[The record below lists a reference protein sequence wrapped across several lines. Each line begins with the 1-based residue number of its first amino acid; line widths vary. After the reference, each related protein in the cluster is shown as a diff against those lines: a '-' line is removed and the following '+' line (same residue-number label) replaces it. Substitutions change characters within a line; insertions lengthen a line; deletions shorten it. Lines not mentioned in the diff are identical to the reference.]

1 MEETG
6 RAKAEW
12 RCAEPTYPSELSTL
26 TSPPCVH
33 HPESSLNTSAYGFL
47 LKLQIKGILIDLWP
61 LVIDW
66 VSVSSPLPRNAVMG
80 PGENSNL
87 QMHVCLALEISV
99 VLKLSSVAVHDSSH
113 DLWKT
118 VNSKKF
124 KRPASW
130 ISQGSHIYLFITLQ
144 WGSETLHWP
153 GIESQGGGPWSGTLS
168 GYIFF

>member
-1 MEETG
+1 M
-6 RAKAEW
+6 KW
-12 RCAEPTYPSELSTL
+12 RRRVGQRRSGGVWSLHTPVSL

-33 HPESSLNTSAYGFL
+33 HPGNSLNTSAYGFL
-47 LKLQIKGILIDLWP
+47 CRLQIKGILIDLWP

-66 VSVSSPLPRNAVMG
+66 VSMSSTLPRNAVMG

-87 QMHVCLALEISV
+87 QMHVCLALEISA

-118 VNSKKF
+118 VNSKRF

-130 ISQGSHIYLFITLQ
+130 ISQGSNIYLFITLQ

-153 GIESQGGGPWSGTLS
+153 GIESQGGGPWSGTLP
-168 GYIFF
+168 GDIFF